1 MSDTPCSRQLGWQV
15 SSCWRGRGI
24 DADHLAFCSWH
35 AVHHRRRFF
44 DIDSAFGCSQ
54 LLVYPVRLRANSAG
68 LRVVAVSELRNRLAE
83 KGGDGVMVEYNVFS
97 DFGHEQSYNVRSVDG
112 LLLADGRHAVK
123 DAERFGG
130 QMLTDNSRPPNC
142 W

>member
-68 LRVVAVSELRNRLAE
+68 LRVVAVSAHDCRCTQRRTSRC
-83 KGGDGVMVEYNVFS
+83 GNVFDSIAVRRVICNLACLPDCCHQS
-97 DFGHEQSYNVRSVDG
+97 DLRCFR
-112 LLLADGRHAVK
+112 
-123 DAERFGG
+123 
-130 QMLTDNSRPPNC
+130 
-142 W
+142 

>member
-1 MSDTPCSRQLGWQV
+1 MGIALDGKAPWGEVGSEWQDGTPPLVLYRRVGTSYCYT
-15 SSCWRGRGI
+15 
-24 DADHLAFCSWH
+24 AFK
-35 AVHHRRRFF
+35 
-44 DIDSAFGCSQ
+44 SQ
-54 LLVYPVRLRANSAG
+54 
-68 LRVVAVSELRNRLAE
+68 ELRNRLAQ
-83 KGGDGVMVEYNVFS
+83 KGGDRVMVEYNVFS

-112 LLLADGRHAVK
+112 LLLADGRHVVK